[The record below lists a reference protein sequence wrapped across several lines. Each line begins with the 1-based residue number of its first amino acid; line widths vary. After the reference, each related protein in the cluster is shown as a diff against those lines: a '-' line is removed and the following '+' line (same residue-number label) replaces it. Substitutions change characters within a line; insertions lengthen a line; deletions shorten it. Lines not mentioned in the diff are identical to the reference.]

1 MAKVDPDKRELFE
14 TMPVYRAILALA
26 IPNVIN
32 QLANVIY
39 NLADTFF
46 IGKLNNSSMVA
57 ALTLTM
63 SVMILITAVSNLFCI
78 GSCAV
83 IAAALGAKDE
93 KKAR

>member
-63 SVMILITAVSNLFCI
+63 SVMIL
-78 GSCAV
+78 
-83 IAAALGAKDE
+83 
-93 KKAR
+93 